1 VRTVDARGGAPMQ
14 RYDATKNAITETPMP
29 LKSDL
34 GACAQR
40 TVAAA
45 LKRRAFA
52 LLVCVPAAGSVAAQT
67 VTDSDTG
74 ESVLEEVTVTATRQ
88 EESLNRVPI
97 SVSVETRDAMDVKG
111 IKDFSDVARFT
122 PGVAFDANET
132 NRISIRGIS
141 SSGGSGT
148 TGIYIDD
155 VPVQIRSL
163 GFNADDSLLKVFDLD
178 RIEILRGPQGTL
190 FGAGSEGGTVRYIT
204 AQPNLNK
211 PDLYARAE
219 SSFTEGGS
227 LSYEAGVAAGTPIID
242 GTLAV
247 RASAYYRRDG
257 GWIDRID
264 PTTLA
269 VVDRNANHDE
279 TTALRVAALWKPVD
293 ALSVTPSFFYQDRQR
308 NDVTIYWP
316 LYSDPSSNHFVSANP
331 TASPEPYSFYLPA
344 LNVQVELGPVRLIST
359 TAFLHRDD
367 QSEYEGT
374 LYNLSFYQSQGENGP
389 PAGPGNLIPDF
400 PLLDANGVHLPAAL
414 VNYRSPTTVTN
425 QQRNFTEELR
435 LQSTDKDARVNW
447 TVGAF
452 FSLNRQFSWEQIHD
466 PMADALFNQEFGAPI
481 ADYFGTATN
490 PDGSSVLPYGDSY
503 YNRLTS
509 HDRQI
514 AGFGEADINVTEKLK
529 LLAGARV
536 SYTQFSIQSL
546 SDGPQNGGPRPG
558 ADSASETPFTPKLGV
573 SYQADPND
581 LYYATYAK
589 GFRAGGGNPAVPGGQ
604 VCGQD
609 FQNFGITGAPIA
621 YKSDTV
627 QSFEVGSKNFV
638 NNAVRLASSI
648 YYIKWN
654 DIQQNVVPPIC
665 QIQWTQNLGAAVS
678 KGFDLQADFDFG
690 AGVSLESS
698 VGYTDAQYTQNA
710 FVGASTAGVLPVV
723 AKGDAVVDAIVGE
736 NSVGTPPWTATISPQ
751 YKFNVFAH
759 ESFLRL
765 DYEYGSGEKW
775 LAPSRDSRT
784 SQYDNRNP
792 LAPSY
797 TLPLLASH
805 FMSLRLGTQI
815 QHWALSLFADNVF
828 DSHTITNSNHQVITY
843 DPTGATLASPLYRD
857 ITYRPLTVGITAVF
871 KY

>member
-1 VRTVDARGGAPMQ
+1 MRPTPNAQACSGRTIASTARSL
-14 RYDATKNAITETPMP
+14 AI
-29 LKSDL
+29 
-34 GACAQR
+34 
-40 TVAAA
+40 
-45 LKRRAFA
+45 A
-52 LLVCVPAAGSVAAQT
+52 LLACVPASWVQAQT
-67 VTDSDTG
+67 TTDADTG
-74 ESVLEEVTVTATRQ
+74 GSVLEEVTVTATRQ
-88 EESLNRVPI
+88 EESLSRVPI

-111 IKDFSDVARFT
+111 IKDFSDIVRFT

-155 VPVQIRSL
+155 VPIQIRAL

-204 AQPNLNK
+204 SQPNLDK
-211 PDLYARAE
+211 SEIYARAE

-227 LSYEAGVAAGTPIID
+227 LSYEAGVSGGTPIID

-247 RASAYYRRDG
+247 KASAYYRRDG

-264 PTTLA
+264 PTTLN
-269 VVDRNANHDE
+269 VVEPNANFDE
-279 TTALRVAALWKPVD
+279 TTAVRVAMLWQPNS
-293 ALSVTPSFFYQDRQR
+293 AIRVTPSFFYQDRQR

-316 LYSDPSSNHFVSANP
+316 QYSDPSSNHYLSANP
-331 TASPEPYSFYLPA
+331 TASPEPDAFYLPA
-344 LNVQVELGPVRLIST
+344 LSVQVDLGKTRLIST
-359 TAFLHRDD
+359 TAYFHRDD

-374 LYNLSFYQSQGENGP
+374 LYNLSYYQSLASPLTASG
-389 PAGPGNLIPDF
+389 LIPDF
-400 PLLDANGVHLPAAL
+400 PLLDGSGVHLPAAL
-414 VNYRSPTTVTN
+414 VNYRAPNTVTN
-425 QQRNFTEELR
+425 QQRYFTEELR
-435 LQSTDKDARVNW
+435 LQSTDRDARLNW
-447 TVGAF
+447 TVGGF
-452 FSLNRQFSWEQIHD
+452 FSINRQFSLEQIHD
-466 PMADALFNQEFGAPI
+466 PMADTLFNLEFGQGA
-481 ADYFGTATN
+481 AAYFGDTVDTH
-490 PDGSSVLPYGDSY
+490 PDGSSNLPMGDSY
-503 YNRLTS
+503 FNSLLS

-514 AGFGEADINVTEKLK
+514 AGFGEGNFNLTDALK
-529 LLAGARV
+529 LTAGVRV
-536 SYTQFSIQSL
+536 AYTQYSISSL
-546 SDGPQNGGPRPG
+546 SGGPQNAGPRPG
-558 ADSASETPFTPKLGV
+558 AHAASETPVTPKLGL

-589 GFRAGGGNPAVPGGQ
+589 GFRSGGGNPEVPGGL

-609 FQNFGITGAPIA
+609 FQNFGISGAPSS

-627 QSFEVGSKNFV
+627 QSFEVGAKNSL
-638 NNAVRLASSI
+638 NNAVRLATSI

-678 KGFDLQADFDFG
+678 KGFDLQADFDLG
-690 AGVSLESS
+690 GGVSLESS

-710 FVGASTAGVLPVV
+710 YVGISGPGILPVV

-751 YKFNVFAH
+751 YKFNAFSH
-759 ESFLRL
+759 ESFVRL

-784 SQYDNRNP
+784 SQYDNKDP

-805 FMSLRLGTQI
+805 FVSLRAGTQI
-815 QHWALSLFADNVF
+815 DHWALSVFADNLL
-828 DSHTITNSNHQVITY
+828 DSHTITNSNHQVISY
-843 DPTGATLASPLYRD
+843 DPTGATLATPLYRD
-857 ITYRPLTVGITAVF
+857 LTFRPLTIGITAVF

>member
-1 VRTVDARGGAPMQ
+1 MLPTPNARACSGRTIASAGRSL
-14 RYDATKNAITETPMP
+14 AI
-29 LKSDL
+29 
-34 GACAQR
+34 
-40 TVAAA
+40 
-45 LKRRAFA
+45 A
-52 LLVCVPAAGSVAAQT
+52 LLACVPASWVQAQT
-67 VTDSDTG
+67 TTDADTG
-74 ESVLEEVTVTATRQ
+74 GSVLEEVTVTATRQ
-88 EESLNRVPI
+88 EESLSRVPI

-111 IKDFSDVARFT
+111 IKDFSDIVRFT

-132 NRISIRGIS
+132 NRIAIRGIS

-155 VPVQIRSL
+155 VPIQIRSL

-204 AQPNLNK
+204 SQPNLDK
-211 PDLYARAE
+211 SEIYARAE

-227 LSYEAGVAAGTPIID
+227 LSYEAGVSGGTPIID

-247 RASAYYRRDG
+247 KASAYYRRDG

-264 PTTLA
+264 PTTLN
-269 VVDRNANHDE
+269 VVEPNANFDE
-279 TTALRVAALWKPVD
+279 TTAMRVAMLWQPNS
-293 ALSVTPSFFYQDRQR
+293 AISVTPSFFYQDRQR

-316 LYSDPSSNHFVSANP
+316 QYSDPNSNHYVSANP
-331 TASPEPYSFYLPA
+331 TASREPDALFLPA
-344 LNVQVELGPVRLIST
+344 LNVQVDLGPTRLIST
-359 TAFLHRDD
+359 TSYFHRDD

-374 LYNLSFYQSQGENGP
+374 LYNLSYYQSQGS
-389 PAGPGNLIPDF
+389 ADF
-400 PLLDANGVHLPAAL
+400 PLIDGSGIHLPPGL
-414 VNYRSPTTVTN
+414 VNYRSPNTVTN
-425 QQRNFTEELR
+425 EQRNFTEELR
-435 LQSTDKDARVNW
+435 LQSNEKDARVNW

-452 FSLNRQFSWEQIHD
+452 LSVNRQFSLEQIHD
-466 PMADALFNQEFGAPI
+466 PMADAFFFEEFGMGA
-481 ADYFGTATN
+481 AAFFGDTTDTK
-490 PDGSSVLPYGDSY
+490 PDGTSILPMGDSY
-503 YNRLTS
+503 FNSLLS
-509 HDRQI
+509 HDRQL
-514 AGFGEADINVTEKLK
+514 AGFGEADVNLTDKLK
-529 LLAGARV
+529 LIAGARV
-536 SYTQFSIQSL
+536 AYTQYSISSL
-546 SDGPQNGGPRPG
+546 SGGPQNAGPRPG
-558 ADSASETPFTPKLGV
+558 AHAASETPVTPKLGL

-589 GFRAGGGNPAVPGGQ
+589 GFRSGGGNPEVPAAVCAG
-604 VCGQD
+604 D
-609 FQNFGITGAPIA
+609 FQSFGISGAPSS

-627 QSFEVGSKNFV
+627 QSFEVGAKNNL
-638 NNAVRLASSI
+638 NNAVRLATSI

-678 KGFDLQADFDFG
+678 KGFDLQADFDLG
-690 AGVSLESS
+690 GGVSLESS
-698 VGYTDAQYTQNA
+698 VGYTDAQYTQSA
-710 FVGASTAGVLPVV
+710 YVGISGPGILPVV

-751 YKFNVFAH
+751 YKFNAFSH
-759 ESFLRL
+759 ESFVRL

-784 SQYDNRNP
+784 SQYDNKDP

-805 FMSLRLGTQI
+805 FVSLRAGTQI
-815 QHWALSLFADNVF
+815 DHWALSVFADNLL
-828 DSHTITNSNHQVITY
+828 DSHTITNSNHQVISY
-843 DPTGATLASPLYRD
+843 DPTGATLATPLYRD
-857 ITYRPLTVGITAVF
+857 LTFRPLTIGITAVF